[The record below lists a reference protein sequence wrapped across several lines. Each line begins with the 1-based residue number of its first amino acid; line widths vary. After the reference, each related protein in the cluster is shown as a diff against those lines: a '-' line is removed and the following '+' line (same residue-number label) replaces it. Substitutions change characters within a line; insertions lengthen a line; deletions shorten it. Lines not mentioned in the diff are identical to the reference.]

1 MKRGGGKR
9 HQDGRSVHRALD
21 QIPSGIDRPL
31 KSSEAEA
38 LTAETLKSLRGK
50 EFLEKSIDYFRKS
63 LETVA
68 LRDGYDIG
76 DYSPD
81 RLRIVDDH
89 WLESAKEACA
99 KEGIPPESGVL
110 WSMYHG
116 VGSYFGTV
124 IIRNLG
130 GRWRTPSTLT
140 FWLSQALARPGILFN
155 HWYVE
160 VKGEKIPVFRIARWR
175 CDGSGRVRSLAEA
188 YEKIASGKSWSD

>member
-1 MKRGGGKR
+1 MLHLSSLEQQETGMIT
-9 HQDGRSVHRALD
+9 LEE
-21 QIPSGIDRPL
+21 L
-31 KSSEAEA
+31 K
-38 LTAETLKSLRGK
+38 LLRGR
-50 EFLEKSIDYFRKS
+50 EFLKKSIDYFRKS

-68 LRDGYDIG
+68 SRDGYDIG

-81 RLRIVDDH
+81 RLRAIDDH
-89 WLESAKEACA
+89 WLGSAKEACA

-130 GRWRTPSTLT
+130 GCWRTPSALT

-160 VKGEKIPVFRIARWR
+160 VKGEKIPVFKIARWR

-188 YEKIASGKSWSD
+188 YEKIAAGRSWSG